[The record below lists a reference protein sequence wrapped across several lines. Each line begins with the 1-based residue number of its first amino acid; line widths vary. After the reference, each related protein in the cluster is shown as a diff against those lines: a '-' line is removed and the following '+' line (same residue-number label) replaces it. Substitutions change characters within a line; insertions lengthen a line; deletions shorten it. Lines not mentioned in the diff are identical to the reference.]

1 MISSSNWKPHFHD
14 YGSKDTNDIFYSF
27 YSLGLLRS
35 TIQWF
40 SLKNWLLNS
49 SQWVCYGNSDH
60 QDNLAEKKACKAMD
74 TISTIR
80 NVKSFR
86 HWLFSSNKNVK
97 QKHWISS
104 QCVQARIKQ
113 ASWVQKPK
121 WDVNIPSKL
130 RTEFPWL
137 VMQANVAAGSNFNF
151 HKLLTRTF
159 DDDFEQVVGIR

>member
-1 MISSSNWKPHFHD
+1 MLKIRLLLFNRLIEANYLKLYIYIYIYIYITKYNGFMISSSNWKPHFHD

-97 QKHWISS
+97 Q
-104 QCVQARIKQ
+104 
-113 ASWVQKPK
+113 
-121 WDVNIPSKL
+121 N
-130 RTEFPWL
+130 TE
-137 VMQANVAAGSNFNF
+137 
-151 HKLLTRTF
+151 
-159 DDDFEQVVGIR
+159 